1 MRRGE
6 SQRSVARRFGVHL
19 RTVQRWVARA
29 GDRRLDRVVWKDQ
42 PRGPRRSPRRTGA
55 EIEAQVV
62 ALRRALHKES
72 DLGEFG
78 ADAIAAELHRQA
90 IPNPPCARTV
100 HRILQRC
107 GVLDGAQ
114 RRRRPAPPRGWY
126 LPDLAAGGAELDQ
139 FDLVQDLKIQHG
151 PLVGSLNGVSLHGGL
166 VGAFPDV
173 QFTAEAVRGFLT
185 EHWREVGLPDYVQF
199 DNDTRFQGPHQ
210 HRDVVGSVTRLC
222 LSLGVTPVFIPP
234 GEVGFQ
240 AAIEN
245 FNGLWQAKVWS
256 RFHHPSLTALQE
268 QSRRYVAAHRRRAT
282 TRRKAAPER
291 TPFPQEWRLNLQ
303 TTPQGTIIYLRR
315 ATNQGR
321 VSLLG
326 RTFTVDPAWPYRLV
340 RCEVDLDRH
349 CIRFYA
355 LRRREPKLQ
364 PLLNELPYQLPHR
377 PFEE

>member
-1 MRRGE
+1 
-6 SQRSVARRFGVHL
+6 VHL